1 MVDIIKKQLVYIM
14 VTLSLLLSA
23 CSAGVTTEQPK
34 GEVLE
39 SKAAETKKEQIEEE
53 SVEEPEEE
61 IVDPQYELDATWGVK
76 PIDDAD
82 SKVVLLTID
91 DAPDKRA
98 LDMAKTL
105 KELGAPAIFFVN
117 GHLIDSEEKRA
128 IVKEIH
134 DMGFAIGNHTK
145 THADLQQL
153 SEDEQLEE
161 ILSVSDTVEEII
173 GERPLFFRAPFGQNT
188 DFSKEIV
195 EEDGMLL
202 MNWSYGYDWEKE
214 YMDKDAIADIM
225 INTNLLHDG
234 VNLLMHDREWT
245 ADALEEIVVG
255 LREKGYEMLDPA
267 LIKGVEEQ

>member
-91 DAPDKRA
+91 DAPDMRA

-117 GHLIDSEEKRA
+117 GHLIDWEEKRA

>member
-1 MVDIIKKQLVYIM
+1 MIDIIKKHLVYIM
-14 VTLSLLLSA
+14 ATLTLLLSA
-23 CSAGVTTEQPK
+23 CSGEGATEKPEK
-34 GEVLE
+34 EVLE
-39 SKAAETKKEQIEEE
+39 PETTETEKEQTEKEE
-53 SVEEPEEE
+53 VEEPEEE
-61 IVDPQYELDATWGVK
+61 IMESEYELDATWGVK

-105 KELGAPAIFFVN
+105 KELNAPAIFFVN
-117 GHLIDSEEKRA
+117 GHFIDSDEKKA
-128 IVKEIH
+128 VVKEIH

-153 SEDEQLEE
+153 SEDEQREE
-161 ILSVSDTVEEII
+161 IISVSDTVEEVI

-188 DFSKEIV
+188 DFSKELV
-195 EEDGMLL
+195 QEDRMLL

-214 YMDKDAIADIM
+214 YMEKDEIADIM
-225 INTNLLHDG
+225 INTDLLNDG
-234 VNLLMHDREWT
+234 ANLLMHDREWT

-255 LREKGYEMLDPA
+255 LREQGYEMLNPA